1 MSISVTYY
9 KEEMKGEVINL
20 ICNQYGYKK
29 EEYEL
34 FFNSFY
40 ANLFQKNAILIVA
53 LDENKVIGF
62 QSFFY
67 WPYTKNGKK
76 FNSYQSGNSIVD
88 GNYRGKG
95 IFQKLLNFV
104 DDQYLTIDFIV
115 GFPVEAS
122 YKSFIKSQWKNP
134 FNLQW
139 YLKTNSLVSIFFKP
153 NKNILEKKFE
163 SVQKPDINGN
173 SNLMMISDEN
183 DFVNWRTGFY
193 KNQHYY
199 FNFSNGTN
207 FCQIGF
213 KLNIRK
219 KYLKEII
226 IGQINGDIDNSPF
239 IKEAFQEFLNQLRKI
254 NFITFVSIA
263 INPNNTKIL
272 SILEKL
278 KFKKTDKKIYFIL
291 KEIKQK
297 LNANDLSSWVM
308 FRGDI
313 DTW

>member
-1 MSISVTYY
+1 MSISITYY
-9 KEEMKGEVINL
+9 KKEMKDEVINL
-20 ICNQYGYKK
+20 ICKQYGYKK
-29 EEYEL
+29 VEYEL
-34 FFNSFY
+34 FFNLFY
-40 ANLFQKNAILIVA
+40 ANFFQENAILIVA

-67 WPYTKNGKK
+67 WPYIKDGKK

-95 IFQKLLNFV
+95 IFQKMLHFI
-104 DDQYLTIDFIV
+104 DDKNLTIDFII

-139 YLKTNSLVSIFFKP
+139 YLKTNCLVSIFFKP

-163 SVQKPDINGN
+163 TVQKPTINGN

-183 DFVNWRTGFY
+183 DFVKWRTGFY

-239 IKEAFQEFLNQLRKI
+239 IEKAFQEFLNQLRKI
-254 NFITFVSIA
+254 KFITFVSIA

-272 SILEKL
+272 SVLEKL
-278 KFKKTDKKIYFIL
+278 KFKKTEKKIYFIL

-297 LNANDLSSWVM
+297 LNENDLSNWVM